1 MKATITRYYTESVE
15 GSDERPC
22 FDFELEDE
30 GELVWS
36 DSVTSQAAHVLL
48 LKFAQNE
55 ALAKLFVAI
64 TYCDPDNYTLLVGQC
79 FEEKERVLRER

>member
-1 MKATITRYYTESVE
+1 MKATITRHYIESVE
-15 GSDERPC
+15 GSAERPC

-30 GELVWS
+30 GELMWS
-36 DSVTSQAAHVLL
+36 DSVTSQTAHVLL

-64 TYCDPDNYTLLVGQC
+64 THCDPDDYTLLIGQC
-79 FEEKERVLRER
+79 FEAKERVLRER